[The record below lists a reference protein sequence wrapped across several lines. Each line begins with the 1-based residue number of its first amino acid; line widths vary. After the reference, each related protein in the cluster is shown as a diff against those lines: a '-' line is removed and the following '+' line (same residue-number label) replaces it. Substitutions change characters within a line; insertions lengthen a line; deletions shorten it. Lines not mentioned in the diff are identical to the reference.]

1 MLKLFVQVTRGENFM
16 SDKTD
21 QIFDLLEKVYTE
33 LQETKTTLQE
43 TRTELHDTKTMLRN
57 DIKKIEITLEHEIKP
72 DIKTLYELQ
81 VNINNKLEDH
91 DRRFDTLEIKMDR
104 HGQEIGAMKRKNAH
118 GI

>member
-1 MLKLFVQVTRGENFM
+1 M

-33 LQETKTTLQE
+33 LHETK
-43 TRTELHDTKTMLRN
+43 TELHDTKTTLRN

-91 DRRFDTLEIKMDR
+91 DRRFDMLEIKIDRLEAKSLR
-104 HGQEIGAMKRKNAH
+104 HGHEIGAMKRKNAH